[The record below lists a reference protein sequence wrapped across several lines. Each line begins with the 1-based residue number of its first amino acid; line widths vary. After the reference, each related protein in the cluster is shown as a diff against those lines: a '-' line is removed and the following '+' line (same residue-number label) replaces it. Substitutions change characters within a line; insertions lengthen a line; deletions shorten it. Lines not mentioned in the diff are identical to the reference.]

1 MSEHLFCFGCN
12 YPGEEHDE
20 RCPKYVDV
28 ERLVAQRDRLDGE
41 VVALSAENGRL
52 RGLLQAVVIHLE
64 EASPA
69 PRNPLMQ
76 DLLDRANH
84 PLGRRGL

>member
-1 MSEHLFCFGCN
+1 MSDLFCFGCN

-20 RCPKYVDV
+20 RCPEYVDV

-41 VVALSAENGRL
+41 VVALSAENGKL

-64 EASPA
+64 EASPR
-69 PRNPLMQ
+69 PRSAVLQ

>member
-1 MSEHLFCFGCN
+1 MGELFCFGCN

-20 RCPKYVDV
+20 RCPEYVDI

-52 RGLLQAVVIHLE
+52 RGLLHAVVIHLE
-64 EASPA
+64 EASPV
-69 PRNPLMQ
+69 PRNPLVQ

-84 PLGRRGL
+84 PLGRIGR